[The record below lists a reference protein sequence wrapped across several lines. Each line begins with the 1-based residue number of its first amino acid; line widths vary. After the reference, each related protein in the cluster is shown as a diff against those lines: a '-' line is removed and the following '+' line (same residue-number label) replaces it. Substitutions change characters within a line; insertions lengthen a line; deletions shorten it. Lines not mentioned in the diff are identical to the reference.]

1 MRILAPVLLLAAVV
15 AGACSKKHAEE
26 VWTTKKS
33 TPVYASQSDTED
45 RVLFTLTLGDTCT
58 PLRSVVMKAYLH
70 TEIQCKDGRGWVVDK
85 QNFDIRPAHKT

>member
-1 MRILAPVLLLAAVV
+1 MRILAPVLLGVAVV
-15 AGACSKKHAEE
+15 AGACSKKHAE

-45 RVLFTLTLGDTCT
+45 RVVFTVAPGDTCS

-70 TEIQCKDGRGWVVDK
+70 TEIQCKDKRGWVIDK
-85 QNFDIRPAHKT
+85 QNFDIRPARL